1 METVDLGTPNDVA
14 TVVCCIES
22 GRIEQQTL
30 LMLEL
35 LRRNGGPLGRAP
47 VLAVVP
53 RRDRRLAPAT
63 VAALESFGAELH
75 DGSRRNRMPW
85 YNWYSKVVAAR
96 LAEERA
102 TTPVVVWLDSD
113 ALIVEPLVDLRL
125 LDGAEFTARRESF
138 IPAVRDDSSPHIDHW
153 KFSCEVVGMD
163 WDDVPWIPADAPEP
177 RQKLMFNAGIYAFR
191 RGLGFSEMYA
201 DLTERLIRAG
211 VAYGKGAYWHN
222 EQHAL
227 MFAMLRLGLKWRELS
242 RAENHMIFPS
252 QIDGDL
258 ATPPCTHARLIHYG
272 RSLSGPYR
280 GRFLE
285 RLRRERPEVHE
296 GLSRLAPIVDEKYP
310 KEPLAFVRKA
320 YRNLHS
326 RRQSWRS
333 IRALDEWKAR
343 QSRAAVG

>member
-1 METVDLGTPNDVA
+1 MTQPAASPAQKRMEAIRTRAARASRDV
-14 TVVCCIES
+14 T
-22 GRIEQQTL
+22 
-30 LMLEL
+30 M
-35 LRRNGGPLGRAP
+35 
-47 VLAVVP
+47 
-53 RRDRRLAPAT
+53 
-63 VAALESFGAELH
+63 VAA
-75 DGSRRNRMPW
+75 DGEI
-85 YNWYSKVVAAR
+85 R
-96 LAEERA
+96 LISGEF
-102 TTPVVVWLDSD
+102 D
-113 ALIVEPLVDLRL
+113 LIR
-125 LDGAEFTARRESF
+125 
-138 IPAVRDDSSPHIDHW
+138 
-153 KFSCEVVGMD
+153 
-163 WDDVPWIPADAPEP
+163 IPADAPEP

-191 RGLGFSEMYA
+191 RGLGFPEMYG

-211 VAYGKGAYWHN
+211 VAYGQGAYWHN

-272 RSLSGPYR
+272 RSLSEPHR

-296 GLSRLAPIVDEKYP
+296 WLSRLAPIADEKYP

-326 RRQSWRS
+326 RRQSRRS
-333 IRALDEWKAR
+333 IRAVDEWKAR
-343 QSRAAVG
+343 QSRADAGKAAE